1 MSLKIL
7 PIPPVP
13 EETARVVQACFP
25 HGTLIVQLRDA
36 LGTLYHDE
44 DFADLFPLRG
54 QPAAAPWRLALV
66 TVLQFVEGLP
76 DRQAADAVRS
86 RLDWKYALSLE
97 LTDSGFDH
105 TVLSEFRSRLVRHG
119 GEERLLE
126 VMVELFQGRG
136 WLKARGRARTDSTHV
151 LAKVRALNRGELV
164 GETLRAALNALAVVA
179 PDWLRGHALP
189 DWVDRYDRPAED
201 DRVPGK
207 KAEREARRERIGVD
221 GALLLTAIGSA
232 DAPAWLREVP
242 AVDMLRRVWLQNYVP
257 TEHGVRW
264 RTAQDGLPPSAAFL
278 SSPYDM
284 QAHYARKRTTTWVGY
299 KVHLTETCDEGS
311 PHLITHVATTS
322 APTADGVVTPVV
334 HQALQ
339 RTHLLPATH
348 LVDTGYLDAQL
359 LATSQQ
365 EYGVALLGPVRPDVK
380 WQAQAGEGFDAQSFV
395 IDWEGQQAIC
405 PQGRASISWT
415 PAVDNRQTPVI
426 KIKFSSTDCGGCP
439 CRAQCIRSRRKYARR
454 SITVRPKDH
463 YLALQARRAHVR
475 TLEYAVEYAR
485 RAGIEGTMSEG
496 IRAHGM
502 RRSRYIGLQRTHL
515 AHVLTAAAIN
525 LVHLGSWLTDTPR
538 AQTRHSRFARLMA
551 QAVA

>member
-1 MSLKIL
+1 
-7 PIPPVP
+7 
-13 EETARVVQACFP
+13 
-25 HGTLIVQLRDA
+25 
-36 LGTLYHDE
+36 
-44 DFADLFPLRG
+44 
-54 QPAAAPWRLALV
+54 V

-86 RLDWKYALSLE
+86 RLDWKYALSLA
-97 LTDSGFDH
+97 LTDPGFDH
-105 TVLSEFRSRLVRHG
+105 TVLSEFRSRLVSHG

-179 PDWLRGHALP
+179 PDWLRAHAQSE
-189 DWVDRYDRPAED
+189 WVERYSRPEED

-207 KAEREARRERIGVD
+207 KAEREARRERTGVD
-221 GALLLTAIGSA
+221 GAVLLSAIGSA

-242 AVDMLRRVWLQNYVP
+242 AVDVLRRVWIQNYVP

-278 SSPYDM
+278 SSPYDV

-311 PHLITHVATTS
+311 PHLITHVATTP
-322 APTADGVVTPVV
+322 APTADGVVTPLV

-365 EYGVALLGPVRPDVK
+365 EYGVDLLGPVRPDVK

-439 CRAQCIRSRRKYARR
+439 CRSQCIRSRRKYVRR
-454 SITVRPKDH
+454 TITVRPKDH

-475 TLEYAVEYAR
+475 TPEYVAAYAR
-485 RAGIEGTMSEG
+485 RAGIEGTISEG

-525 LVHLGSWLTDTPR
+525 LVHVGAWLTDTPR
-538 AQTRHSRFARLMA
+538 AQTRYSRFARLMA